1 MKKLFFILAAF
12 GCALS
17 LHATTTF
24 TFTSAADINQ
34 TIDSITVALAQGNN
48 TSYGPVFQNTYYNS
62 EYHPEMRLYLGNT
75 ITISSEEALTNIQLV
90 FAKSGASN
98 KEYTGLSAS
107 NGTLVSGGVSESTT
121 DWKVDSWTGNATQ
134 VVFTLTGKGQRQ
146 IQRIVIDGEPIVIDP
161 VEPDPLPT
169 ADDLEEDFDYG
180 DPTVIFPKD
189 TTILKQEYAFID
201 NNILV
206 HCTQGSI
213 IKATDSTSAY
223 FNCNANNSLTFET
236 TKPMKGLVI
245 AGMVRRQFDA
255 LVNKGHIEYCSPGE
269 LEEDYEGNPVVI
281 ITDIDSTAVTISCP
295 KQVRCYAVRVYFDA
309 NPTEELDCEGGSGEG
324 EVINLTFDKADAVY
338 ESEISADEGK
348 PNYTIYLMQEANP
361 EYPYITLDLYPAVQ
375 GDLVGSYN
383 MEDGSLGEST
393 WYQYGESGFDRTWME
408 SDGAVA
414 VSKQGEIYTVAGYIT
429 CDDNNTYNFSFS
441 GPMPFY
447 TDTEYYDGQQGID
460 ETQVEQQAQKI
471 LRRGQLLIQRN
482 HSVYDV
488 TGRRVE

>member
-1 MKKLFFILAAF
+1 MIMKQFFSLMCASLL
-12 GCALS
+12 ALS
-17 LHATTTF
+17 MTATTF
-24 TFTSAADINQ
+24 DYNADGTQDQ
-34 TIDSITVALAQGNN
+34 TIDGIHIVLAKGSN
-48 TSYGPVFQNTYYNS
+48 TTNGPVFQNPYYNS

-75 ITISSEEALTNIQLV
+75 ITISSVEALTNIQLV

-146 IQRIVIDGEPIVIDP
+146 IQRIVIDGEPIVINP
-161 VEPDPLPT
+161 QENTLPT
-169 ADDLEEDFDYG
+169 ADDLEEDFFYSE
-180 DPTVIFPKD
+180 PTVIFPKD

-213 IKATDSTSAY
+213 IKATDTTSAY
-223 FNCNANNSLTFET
+223 FNCNVNYSLTFET

-255 LVNKGHIEYCSPGE
+255 SVNKGHIEYCSPGE

-295 KQVRCYAVRVYFDA
+295 KQVRCYAVRVYFEA
-309 NPTEELDCEGGSGEG
+309 NPVEELDCGGSQGGGET
-324 EVINLTFDKADAVY
+324 EFLTFDKAEAVY
-338 ESEISADEGK
+338 ESEISEEEGK
-348 PNYTIYLMQEANP
+348 PNYTIFLSNQAADV
-361 EYPYITLDLYPAVQ
+361 PYMALDLYPTAT
-375 GDLVGSYN
+375 GDLVGQYS
-383 MEDGSLGEST
+383 MDDESLGDYT
-393 WYQYGESGFDRTWME
+393 WYQYGEGDEDITWATEGQLVINKEGDVYSISGY
-408 SDGAVA
+408 V
-414 VSKQGEIYTVAGYIT
+414 T

-441 GPMPFY
+441 GAMPFY